1 MLSVLALLWILGSS
15 LKETRAIFAAP
26 WGPPT
31 LPLHFENFSVA
42 WLTTDLVTAARNTT
56 FVVSVATFFIVAIAA
71 PASYSLSRADFAG
84 AEALTR
90 FFAIGIG
97 IPIQAILVPLFL
109 LANRLHMLDKLL
121 GLIVVY
127 VGVSLPFTV
136 FLLTGFFRS
145 IPTELEE
152 AAYIDGATV
161 FNTFL
166 RVILPLARSGLITA
180 AILNAVGLW
189 NEFLLALSMI
199 NSNANFT
206 LPLGIVNMYDGL
218 RYTSNWAALF
228 AGVVI
233 VVLPITIVYL
243 FLTDQIIEGLTL
255 GAGK

>member
-1 MLSVLALLWILGSS
+1 MGSS
-15 LKETRAIFAAP
+15 LKDTRAIFAAT
-26 WGPPT
+26 WAPPT

-56 FVVSVATFFIVAIAA
+56 LVASAATLFTVALAA

-97 IPIQAILVPLFL
+97 IPIQAILIPLFL
-109 LANRLHMLDKLL
+109 FANKLHLLDSLF

-127 VGVSLPFTV
+127 VGTSLPFTV

-152 AAYIDGATV
+152 AACIDGATV
-161 FNTFL
+161 FKTFL

-199 NSNANFT
+199 NSNANYT

-228 AGVVI
+228 AGIVI
-233 VVLPITIVYL
+233 VVLPITVIYIL
-243 FLTDQIIEGLTL
+243 LTDQIIEGLTL